1 MFIKAYNIYYI
12 VLVKHRFLL
21 VVLLSGS
28 ILNMNSQNCYS
39 YITPISSASST
50 TECLAKSKTAV
61 YYGGTFNANINL
73 SGIDLLYV
81 GGVGS
86 DVFLAKTN
94 NYGQIIWAESW
105 GSNRIDGI
113 TAISVHENIVYAA
126 GYFKDTLIIENDT
139 LFNNGQTAAFIV
151 TYDTLGNYINSFSPN
166 AYNMRISDM
175 EIDSDGKLL
184 LSGDYYQY
192 LNIDNN
198 SFTSLNGFN
207 YFLMKYDYWTNQLDW
222 FKESNGNNTEGK
234 GIAQDSLG
242 NIYVCGLYGL
252 NAIIEGNLL
261 PNSNGNHNT
270 FIAKYTDTGV
280 FEWITTIEGNGEV
293 HGYGIDVTP
302 SGQVFVTG
310 EFENLINFPNSSSLL
325 SEGLYDVFVSS
336 YDSLGNILWIKSYG
350 GFDNDIGRSLQ
361 IDYNED
367 PIVLSDAG
375 GGFSINSTLVTP
387 NGNNEPLLVKLKKT
401 DGELINHYRVKS
413 TNASGVVQSKQFV
426 VLDTTIFVGGKNFS
440 SIWCGSNEYN
450 AQNINDS
457 YLITISDSL
466 TYELSTT
473 ILKQSI
479 IDEFVIFP
487 NPATNYLTIKFSK
500 EERHNI
506 KLINGLGQLELEENT
521 TDKDVILDLLKINN
535 SGIYLL
541 IIDNDTPSAKKIIL
555 TK

>member
-1 MFIKAYNIYYI
+1 MFIKTYNIYYI
-12 VLVKHRFLL
+12 TLVKHRFLL
-21 VVLLSGS
+21 VVLLFGS

-50 TECLAKSKTAV
+50 TECLAKSETAV

-73 SGIDLLYV
+73 SGIDLFYI

-94 NYGQIIWAESW
+94 NYGQIIWAKSL
-105 GSNRIDGI
+105 GSKRIDGI

-252 NAIIEGNLL
+252 NAVVEGNLL

>member
-1 MFIKAYNIYYI
+1 MFIKTYNIYST

-21 VVLLSGS
+21 VVLLFGS

-73 SGIDLLYV
+73 SGIDLFYA

-94 NYGQIIWAESW
+94 NYGHIIWAKSW

-252 NAIIEGNLL
+252 NAVVEGNLL

>member
-1 MFIKAYNIYYI
+1 M
-12 VLVKHRFLL
+12 VKHRFLL
-21 VVLLSGS
+21 VVLLFGS

-73 SGIDLLYV
+73 SGIDLFYA

-94 NYGQIIWAESW
+94 NYGHIIWAKSW

-252 NAIIEGNLL
+252 NAVVEGNLL